1 MVEPA
6 SSSHSPTLTS
16 TSLILRIQAGEAF
29 AWERFTRLYGP
40 LIYSWCRR
48 AGLQPSDAEDVSQ
61 NVVRAVLKSVGRYER
76 TGSFRSWLGQ
86 ITRSKII
93 DHFRQHKRQFH
104 GIGGSDFARQVGE
117 LPDQFSQDLSG
128 SRLGPDPVLFHAL
141 EMIKADFEP
150 ATWTAFWRMTVEG
163 HSAAEIAED
172 LGWSDGTTTGRTK
185 GTGRVRQAKMRIM
198 TRLRDE
204 FGDLLDLSS

>member
-1 MVEPA
+1 MRSTRSAPQHAHLARVRRSKSCGNYPIVDGTLRQIMVEPV

-40 LIYSWCRR
+40 LIYSWCSR

-93 DHFRQHKRQFH
+93 DHFRQHKRQFFTE
-104 GIGGSDFARQVGE
+104 SAAATLPARSVNF
-117 LPDQFSQDLSG
+117 PIIFRRICQDL
-128 SRLGPDPVLFHAL
+128 D
-141 EMIKADFEP
+141 
-150 ATWTAFWRMTVEG
+150 W
-163 HSAAEIAED
+163 
-172 LGWSDGTTTGRTK
+172 GRT
-185 GTGRVRQAKMRIM
+185 RFCLVHRN
-198 TRLRDE
+198 D
-204 FGDLLDLSS
+204 